1 MASVVLDASAV
12 LAVLL
17 AEPGAELVQT
27 FLDGAIISS
36 VNHAEVVS
44 RLVDKGA
51 PVDEIRAQVGSFGV
65 PVVDFGIDLAETAG
79 FLRAKT
85 RSKGVSLADRACIA
99 LAEREGLP
107 VLTADRRWA
116 ELDIGL
122 DVRLVR

>member
-17 AEPGAELVQT
+17 AEPGAELVRSLLKEAT
-27 FLDGAIISS
+27 ISA
-36 VNHAEVVS
+36 VNFAEVVS

-51 PVDEIRAQVGSFGV
+51 PAHEIRAQIKPFGLS
-65 PVVDFGIDLAETAG
+65 VVDFDAALAETTG
-79 FLRAKT
+79 LLRAQT
-85 RSKGVSLADRACIA
+85 RNKGISLADRACLA

-116 ELDIGL
+116 ELDIGI
-122 DVRLVR
+122 DIRLVR